1 MSGAQDIG
9 ADPTWD
15 SLLGGRV
22 EILQAAHGYRVSVDA
37 VLLAASIP
45 ADKGARVLDVGCG
58 DGGATLCLA
67 WRAPS
72 TEVAGI
78 DLRNDAL
85 ARLRESIGM
94 NGFGG
99 RVSVEP
105 GDVAAGPPAALVA
118 AFDWVISNPPYLP
131 EGRTDLRDTPRDV
144 AMVETVPLER
154 WIEFMAG
161 CTRDGGHLAIVHRA
175 DRIDELLV
183 ALVPHAGD
191 VRVFPVW
198 PHAGEAA
205 RRVIVHARKG
215 ARGPAKLCAG
225 LVLHEA
231 DGSFTA
237 KARAILEG
245 GAALDV
251 S

>member
-1 MSGAQDIG
+1 MSGVKDIG

-15 SLLGGRV
+15 ALLGGRV
-22 EILQAAHGYRVSVDA
+22 EILQVAQGYRVSVDA
-37 VLLAASIP
+37 VLLAASIR
-45 ADKGARVLDVGCG
+45 ADKSARVLDVGCG

-67 WRAPS
+67 WRLPS
-72 TEVAGI
+72 AEVAGI
-78 DLRNDAL
+78 DLRDDAV
-85 ARLRESIGM
+85 ARLRESIAM

-99 RVSVEP
+99 RVSAEL
-105 GDVAAGPPAALVA
+105 GDVAAGLPVALA
-118 AFDWVISNPPYLP
+118 TGFDWVISNPPYLP

-144 AMVETVPLER
+144 AIVETVPLER
-154 WIEFMAG
+154 WVAFMAG

-175 DRIDELLV
+175 DRIDDVLA

-205 RRVIVHARKG
+205 SRVIIHARKG

-237 KARAILEG
+237 KAKSILED
-245 GAALDV
+245 GAAMGV